1 SRSAICASRAL
12 RSVTSCT
19 DAMVVRRLWI
29 SDAKSTA
36 TAGHP
41 TAEGRGAPGRR
52 LTVGSGPGRPPALP
66 AQSGTQIPPLPRVA
80 RDEGVDPP
88 GLRVAIDEERLHE
101 QGEGDREEGAE
112 GTEDVGPEHQREEG
126 RRGVDPHRV
135 TGELR
140 LEDRLD
146 DEVRDAVDD
155 DDPHHRR
162 HPAREQGDEGRWD
175 EAEDEADVRDVVR

>member
-1 SRSAICASRAL
+1 WRSSMRVSMERIRSRSWLARERAEVTPWALSGSSQRSGAAACCSRSAICASRAL

-41 TAEGRGAPGRR
+41 TAEGRRPPGRR

-112 GTEDVGPEHQREEG
+112 GTEDVGPE
-126 RRGVDPHRV
+126 
-135 TGELR
+135 
-140 LEDRLD
+140 
-146 DEVRDAVDD
+146 
-155 DDPHHRR
+155 
-162 HPAREQGDEGRWD
+162 
-175 EAEDEADVRDVVR
+175 